1 MKHLIVAPAWVGDM
15 VMAHCL
21 VQVLMAQDVDAQ
33 IHMSAPAATYPL
45 AARMPGVA
53 QSHYLPVVHDELGL
67 RKRFAFAKQIRNH
80 NFDRAYV
87 LPNSFKSALVPW
99 LADIPTRVGWH
110 GEARYLLLNDRRKL
124 DPKAYPLMIE
134 RFMALS
140 LSRSLPTQQALGN
153 PYPMPQLLPD
163 AQRAASLIDEHHLDT
178 TQGVLVLCPGAEFGP
193 AKRWPAPHYASV
205 ADAALEAGQQVW
217 LLGSPK
223 DVPAC
228 VEIELQVKGKQIRQ
242 LHNLAGR
249 TSLLDAVD
257 LLALADAV
265 VCNDSGLM
273 HIACALERKVVAVFG
288 STSPDFTPP
297 LSYTAQVLQHPIS
310 CSPCFQR
317 VCPLEHL
324 NCLQQLAP
332 ARVVAALGLCQSHPA
347 RICLGLRTQ

>member
-21 VQVLMAQDVDAQ
+21 VQLLLAQDADAQ

-53 QSHYLPVVHDELGL
+53 QSHHFPVVHGELGL
-67 RKRFAFAKQIRNH
+67 RKRFAFARQVRNH

-99 LADIPTRVGWH
+99 LAGIPTRVGWH
-110 GEARYLLLNDRRKL
+110 GETRYLLLNDRRAL

-140 LSRSLPTQQALGN
+140 LPAGQGLDK
-153 PYPMPQLLPD
+153 PYPLPQLTPD
-163 AQRAASLIDEHHLDT
+163 AERAAALVDEHQLDVA
-178 TQGVLVLCPGAEFGP
+178 QGVLVLCPGAEFGP
-193 AKRWPAPHYASV
+193 AKRWPARHYASV
-205 ADAALEAGQQVW
+205 AKAALAVGQQVW

-223 DVPAC
+223 DLPAC
-228 VEIELQVKGKQIRQ
+228 LEIEQQVESNPFAQ

-249 TSLLDAVD
+249 TRLLDAVD
-257 LLALADAV
+257 LLSLADAV

-273 HIACALERKVVAVFG
+273 HIACALQRKVVAVFG

-297 LSYTAQVLQHPIS
+297 LGSNAQVLQQPIS

-324 NCLQQLAP
+324 NCLQELAP
-332 ARVVAALGLCQSHPA
+332 ARVVSALGF
-347 RICLGLRTQ
+347 